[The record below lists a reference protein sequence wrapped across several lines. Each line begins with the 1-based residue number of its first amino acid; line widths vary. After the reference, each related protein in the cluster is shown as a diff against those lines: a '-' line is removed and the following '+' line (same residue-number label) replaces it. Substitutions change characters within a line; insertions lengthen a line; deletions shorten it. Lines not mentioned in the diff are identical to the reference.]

1 MSPRQ
6 GPLLLLAGALV
17 FAGIL
22 WRLTRPGL
30 PPRPTPSPESSM
42 SKVIHLSASALPAL
56 QAQDKPVLIDFWATW
71 CGPCRIQGP
80 ILETVA
86 DQVGDRAVVAKVD
99 VDQERDLAGQF
110 GIQAIPTLVLLKRGK
125 VVERFVGVQQA
136 PTLVEALESAR

>member
-1 MSPRQ
+1 
-6 GPLLLLAGALV
+6 
-17 FAGIL
+17 
-22 WRLTRPGL
+22 
-30 PPRPTPSPESSM
+30 M